1 MAGVIKRLAAVWH
14 ARNLEFVRDR
24 STMIFTLLLPLM
36 LVVAM
41 GFMFGGKDRPLF
53 KIGVLATSIDK
64 QAHPFLRERYVEFV
78 PVASQAEGIQKVTH
92 QQIDLLL
99 DLHGTPRYWVNTDS
113 PKGYIT
119 EKLLLASAAGAQREP
134 VTGAAVRY
142 VDYLFPGILGMNMM
156 FSCLFGVGYV
166 VLRYRK
172 SGFLKR
178 LHATP
183 LTAFEFLTA
192 QVLSRLALILFVT
205 AVLYAGIGAIIH
217 FHSAGSLLLLLLVA
231 VLGALSMVALGLTI
245 AARFSSE
252 ELVGGLLNL
261 LTWPMMLLSGIWFS
275 LEGSPPWVRWIAG
288 IFPLTHVLD
297 AARAIMLDGAG
308 MAQIAQHL
316 IYLAVTAV
324 AFLAL
329 GAWSF
334 RWRYD

>member
-1 MAGVIKRLAAVWH
+1 VIKRLLAVWH

-24 STMIFTLLLPLM
+24 RTMIFALLMPIA
-36 LVVAM
+36 LVVGM
-41 GFMFGGKDRPLF
+41 SFIFGGKERPFF
-53 KIGVLATSIDK
+53 KVGVIATVIDK
-64 QAHPFLRERYVEFV
+64 QAHPFLSERYVEFV
-78 PVASQAEGIQKVTH
+78 PITDQATGLRKVTH

-99 DLHGTPRYWVNTDS
+99 DLHGAPRYWVNTDS
-113 PKGYIT
+113 PKGYIA

-183 LTAFEFLTA
+183 LSAFEFLTA
-192 QVLSRLALILFVT
+192 QVLSRLGLILFVT
-205 AVLYAGIGAIIH
+205 SVLYLGIGTIIH
-217 FHSAGSLLLLLLVA
+217 FHRSGSGLLVILIG
-231 VLGALSMVALGLTI
+231 VLGALSMVAMGLTI

-252 ELVGGLLNL
+252 EVVGGLLNL
-261 LTWPMMLLSGIWFS
+261 LTWPMMLLSGVWYS
-275 LEGSPPWVRWIAG
+275 LEGSPQWVQWVAG
-288 IFPLTHVLD
+288 LFPLTHVLN
-297 AARAIMLDGAG
+297 AARAVMIDGAG
-308 MAQIAQHL
+308 LPEISTDL
-316 IYLAVTAV
+316 IYLAVTALV
-324 AFLAL
+324 FLAF

-334 RWRYD
+334 KWRYD

>member
-1 MAGVIKRLAAVWH
+1 MIKRLLSVWH
-14 ARNLEFVRDR
+14 ARNLEFLRDR
-24 STMIFTLLLPLM
+24 ATMLFTLVLPIG
-36 LVVAM
+36 LVIGM
-41 GFMFGGKDRPLF
+41 GLVLGKERPLF
-53 KIGVLATSIDK
+53 KIGVIATTIDT

-78 PVASQAEGIQKVTH
+78 PIPEQAQGLRRVTH

-99 DLHGTPRYWVNTDS
+99 DLHGAPRYWVNTDS
-113 PKGYIT
+113 PKGYIS
-119 EKLLLASAAGAQREP
+119 EKLLLAAAPTAHREP
-134 VTGAAVRY
+134 VTGAAMRY

-192 QVLSRLALILFVT
+192 QVLSRLGLILFVT
-205 AVLYAGIGAIIH
+205 MVLYIGIGMMIH
-217 FHSAGSLLLLLLVA
+217 FRTAGSLALLFVVA
-231 VLGALSMVALGLTI
+231 LLGALSMIALGLTI

-252 ELVGGLLNL
+252 EVVGGLLNL

-275 LEGSPPWVRWIAG
+275 LEGSPQWVRWLAD

-297 AARAIMLDGAG
+297 AARAVMLDAAG
-308 MAQIAQHL
+308 VTEIAPHL
-316 IYLAVTAV
+316 LYLALTAV
-324 AFLAL
+324 LFLL
-329 GAWSF
+329 IGASSF

>member
-1 MAGVIKRLAAVWH
+1 LIKRLAAVWH

-24 STMIFTLLLPLM
+24 STMIFTLLLPIM
-36 LVVAM
+36 LVIGM
-41 GFMFGGKDRPLF
+41 GFVFSGKERPLF
-53 KIGVLATSIDK
+53 KIGVVATSIDK

-78 PVASQAEGIQKVTH
+78 PVLSEAEGIRKVTH

-113 PKGYIT
+113 PKGYIS
-119 EKLLLASAAGAQREP
+119 EKLLLASAAGAQRQP
-134 VTGAAVRY
+134 VTGAALRY

-183 LTAFEFLTA
+183 LTAFEFLSA

-205 AVLYAGIGAIIH
+205 GVLYLGIGTIIH
-217 FHSAGSLLLLLLVA
+217 FHAVGSLLLLLLVA

-275 LEGSPPWVRWIAG
+275 LEGSPQWVRWVAG
-288 IFPLTHVLD
+288 IFPLTHILD

-308 MAQIAQHL
+308 VGQIAAHL
-316 IYLAVTAV
+316 VYLTVTAV
-324 AFLAL
+324 VFLAF

>member
-1 MAGVIKRLAAVWH
+1 MIKRLLAVWH

-24 STMIFTLLLPLM
+24 RTMIFALLMPIA
-36 LVVAM
+36 LVVGM
-41 GFMFGGKDRPLF
+41 SFIFGGKERPFF
-53 KIGVLATSIDK
+53 KVGVIATVIDK
-64 QAHPFLRERYVEFV
+64 QAHPFLSERYVEFV
-78 PVASQAEGIQKVTH
+78 PITDQATGLRKVTH

-99 DLHGTPRYWVNTDS
+99 DLHGAPRYWVNTDS
-113 PKGYIT
+113 PKGYIA

-183 LTAFEFLTA
+183 LSAFEFLTA
-192 QVLSRLALILFVT
+192 QVLSRLGLILFVT
-205 AVLYAGIGAIIH
+205 TVLYLGIGTIIH
-217 FHSAGSLLLLLLVA
+217 FHRAGSGLLVILIGL
-231 VLGALSMVALGLTI
+231 LGALSMVAMGLTI

-252 ELVGGLLNL
+252 EVVGGLLNL
-261 LTWPMMLLSGIWFS
+261 LTWPMMLLSGVWYS
-275 LEGSPPWVRWIAG
+275 LEGSPQWVQWVAG
-288 IFPLTHVLD
+288 LFPLTHVLN
-297 AARAIMLDGAG
+297 AARAVMIDGAG
-308 MAQIAQHL
+308 FPEISTDL
-316 IYLAVTAV
+316 IYLAVTALV
-324 AFLAL
+324 FLAF

-334 RWRYD
+334 KWRYD

>member
-1 MAGVIKRLAAVWH
+1 
-14 ARNLEFVRDR
+14 
-24 STMIFTLLLPLM
+24 
-36 LVVAM
+36 M

-78 PVASQAEGIQKVTH
+78 PIASQAQGIQKVTH

-99 DLHGTPRYWVNTDS
+99 DLHGTVRYWVNTDS

-119 EKLLLASAAGAQREP
+119 EKLLLASAAGAQRQP

-183 LTAFEFLTA
+183 LTAFEFLAA
-192 QVLSRLALILFVT
+192 QVLSRLGLVLVVTTIL
-205 AVLYAGIGAIIH
+205 YIGITLIIH
-217 FHSAGSLLLLLLVA
+217 FHSAGSLALLVLLA
-231 VLGALSMVALGLTI
+231 VLSALSMI
-245 AARFSSE
+245 S
-252 ELVGGLLNL
+252 
-261 LTWPMMLLSGIWFS
+261 
-275 LEGSPPWVRWIAG
+275 
-288 IFPLTHVLD
+288 
-297 AARAIMLDGAG
+297 
-308 MAQIAQHL
+308 
-316 IYLAVTAV
+316 
-324 AFLAL
+324 
-329 GAWSF
+329 
-334 RWRYD
+334 